1 MKNRELLK
9 NKISIGLSLEMSLEE
24 YEKIFEK
31 YHGYIKSIY
40 FSPPLGDIYHS
51 RNLISEQFENPDIV
65 KKFNKI
71 LELARK
77 YNIKLDCVLNTPN
90 LPEQKVIESFPTLK
104 SYDLDQITC
113 LNEHAEIISKEFPE
127 QELIYSYNN
136 DFKMKKLENVSK
148 SFSTIVVGKYFLR
161 IPHYLEAIHDNGFEV
176 KLLVNNGCSYNCM
189 GCGKGTR
196 NCSRT
201 FEHNLKN
208 MSAEEL
214 YAMQSF
220 YPYELNELLSK
231 LSYEPESI
239 KISNRTDGYEYLNMC
254 LDSYINE
261 IPPEEYIS
269 MNPRNYRLYNR
280 LGCFSGLLENIDKEH
295 VMQYKKRGFK
305 F

>member
-1 MKNRELLK
+1 
-9 NKISIGLSLEMSLEE
+9 
-24 YEKIFEK
+24 
-31 YHGYIKSIY
+31 
-40 FSPPLGDIYHS
+40 
-51 RNLISEQFENPDIV
+51 
-65 KKFNKI
+65 
-71 LELARK
+71 
-77 YNIKLDCVLNTPN
+77 
-90 LPEQKVIESFPTLK
+90 
-104 SYDLDQITC
+104 
-113 LNEHAEIISKEFPE
+113 
-127 QELIYSYNN
+127 
-136 DFKMKKLENVSK
+136 MKKLENISR

-239 KISNRTDGYEYLNMC
+239 KISNRTDGYEYLDMC